1 MVEKEGQALSVSG
14 EVREESPLLVAA
26 LWLGPLRERGA
37 PDRPGHVSR
46 GQRSPRAP
54 SWPLGRS
61 HPRNALEGQRRH
73 LSSKE
78 SHSLGLERGSASPAG
93 PASALSRP
101 SLAAGA
107 KGQPRLCLPLSS
119 RVPYR
124 SLGPL
129 PQGTQPHTE
138 EDREG
143 SPDCG
148 VENGVLERPW
158 GMDFSPDGRMR
169 SGISPR
175 GQCSVP
181 SCLN

>member
-101 SLAAGA
+101 VTGCRSEGTAS
-107 KGQPRLCLPLSS
+107 PLSATLFQSALQIS
-119 RVPYR
+119 RAP
-124 SLGPL
+124 SPGHSA
-129 PQGTQPHTE
+129 PH
-138 EDREG
+138 R
-143 SPDCG
+143 
-148 VENGVLERPW
+148 
-158 GMDFSPDGRMR
+158 
-169 SGISPR
+169 R
-175 GQCSVP
+175 GQRGVS
-181 SCLN
+181 